1 MTDTTRDEPNPPSLP
16 FTDEEHFYLGQIL
29 KGREFMVQTT
39 TLNLTVMGVMG
50 GILGSAMLFK
60 NGYSLTSSDLAAP
73 IFLSILSLF
82 VAISLTVRTYFIK
95 KVNNAV
101 RFALHNLLP
110 DDENRSA
117 QLESLALG
125 GKSMTVL
132 ARAARASSHGSV
144 AFCCFIGSG
153 GWVVTLANARNCPDS
168 LAKYCSDNTAL
179 WVVVGVWFVAMIF
192 INYGLINLIVC
203 KLPLPHKTNWFW
215 NVWLWIVGEKCY
227 ASSYDT
233 WFEQKEKN

>member
-60 NGYSLTSSDLAAP
+60 NGYSLTSSDFAAP

-110 DDENRSA
+110 DDENRCA

-144 AFCCFIGSG
+144 AFCCLIGFG
-153 GWVVTLANARNCPDS
+153 GWLAALANPENCPGS
-168 LAKYCSDNTAL
+168 IAKYGSDNTVL
-179 WVVVGVWFVAMIF
+179 WVVVGAWFVAMYF
-192 INYGLINLIVC
+192 INYILINYVVC
-203 KLPLPHKTNWFW
+203 KLPLPHKINLFWYIWLLAVSEIWPARIYDYLFKKKETN
-215 NVWLWIVGEKCY
+215 
-227 ASSYDT
+227 
-233 WFEQKEKN
+233 

>member
-144 AFCCFIGSG
+144 AFCCLIGSG
-153 GWVVTLANARNCPDS
+153 GWVAILAGKWSVGWAV
-168 LAKYCSDNTAL
+168 L
-179 WVVVGVWFVAMIF
+179 VVVLVWLVAMIF
-192 INYGLINLIVC
+192 INYVLINFVVC
-203 KLPLPHKTNWFW
+203 KLPLPHETNRFW
-215 NVWLWIVGEKCY
+215 NVWLRIVRETKY
-227 ASSYDT
+227 ARSYVD
-233 WFEQKEKN
+233 WFDQNEET